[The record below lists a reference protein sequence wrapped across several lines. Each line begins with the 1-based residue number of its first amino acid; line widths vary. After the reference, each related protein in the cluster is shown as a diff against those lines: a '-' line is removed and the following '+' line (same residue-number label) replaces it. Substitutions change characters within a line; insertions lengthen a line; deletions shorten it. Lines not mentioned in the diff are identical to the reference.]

1 MDFCFFH
8 CYTSLSTFIIKDD
21 YALTSLGKALKF
33 RFKTNKKFLL
43 PISFL
48 EQLFALL
55 IFGWKIDIFIIQF
68 AGYHSLLPCLFAR
81 LTGKK
86 SIIISGGTDCVSFP
100 NLGYGNFNRPFLR
113 SFTRWSYLLCTAIAP
128 KHESLWY
135 TGYNYDSKEPAFQG
149 IRAFVPE
156 LKEKHT
162 AIPNGYDCSVWK
174 ADPSEERRPN
184 HFITVSGA
192 FEYPFQ
198 VQLKGIDLIL
208 QTAPHFPDCHFTIL
222 GVPEWKKLDIQ
233 SSNVTV
239 CPPVENSQLPKLF
252 SSYAFYIQLSMAEG
266 FPNALCEAMLCGC
279 TPIVS
284 NVFSMPEIVQDIGF
298 ILHHRNSTEFRELL
312 EQACKKGP
320 NDPDVVRRKIT
331 ERYGINER
339 KKALVSLLHSLVP
352 GHSN

>member
-1 MDFCFFH
+1 MNIFH
-8 CYTSLSTFIIKDD
+8 VFLNNSSFIKKDKEIFKDYGSLIEFEFRILSKIKLPWVLFTQFIDLIK
-21 YALTSLGKALKF
+21 
-33 RFKTNKKFLL
+33 R
-43 PISFL
+43 
-48 EQLFALL
+48 
-55 IFGWKIDIFIIQF
+55 GWKSNAFVIQF

-135 TGYNYDSKEPAFQG
+135 TDYSYDSKEPAFQG

-156 LKEKHT
+156 IKEKHT

-174 ADPSEERRPN
+174 ADPSVERRPN

-208 QTAPHFPDCHFTIL
+208 QTAPYFPDCHFTIV

-233 SSNVTV
+233 SPNVTV

-252 SSYAFYIQLSMAEG
+252 SSYSFYIQLSMAEG

-284 NVFSMPEIVQDIGF
+284 NVFSMPEIVQDTGF
-298 ILHHRNSTEFRELL
+298 ILNHRNLTEFNHLL
-312 EQACKKGP
+312 EQACKNGP